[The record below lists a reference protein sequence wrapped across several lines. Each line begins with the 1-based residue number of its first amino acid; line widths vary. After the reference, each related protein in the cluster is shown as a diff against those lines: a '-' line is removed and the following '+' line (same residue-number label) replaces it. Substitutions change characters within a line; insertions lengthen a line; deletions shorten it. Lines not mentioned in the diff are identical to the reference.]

1 MFSTVFSGMFSNR
14 ERTSTWL
21 DRLNGIAANGAS
33 VPLPGTLVISATQK
47 LKVPIAKGLFLKERF
62 PNKKFEE
69 NSILRTSLRTLRRL
83 HLSTKRYC

>member
-1 MFSTVFSGMFSNR
+1 MFSNR

-47 LKVPIAKGLFLKERF
+47 LKVPIAKDSF
-62 PNKKFEE
+62 
-69 NSILRTSLRTLRRL
+69 
-83 HLSTKRYC
+83 